1 MEPHDLS
8 SRVTR
13 RTRASTETSIVKAL
27 GCARRRGAVSVV
39 LKDGH
44 VVLQRAGFVDAA
56 QLGSWL
62 AAA

>member
-1 MEPHDLS
+1 
-8 SRVTR
+8 
-13 RTRASTETSIVKAL
+13 VKAL

>member
-1 MEPHDLS
+1 VDAERSPAVAA
-8 SRVTR
+8 RYGVQ
-13 RTRASTETSIVKAL
+13 SIPNF
-27 GCARRRGAVSVV
+27 VV

-44 VVLQRAGFVDAA
+44 VVLQRAGLVDAA